1 MRNSHTIQIHK
12 DNDYPHHDKILIPV
26 LFSLTDEGK
35 RVYDVELMHEI
46 LRDYIEGIIEHE
58 KVYE

>member
-26 LFSLTDEGK
+26 LFSLTDEGE

-58 KVYE
+58 KVY

>member
-12 DNDYPHHDKILIPV
+12 DNDYPHHEKILNPV